1 MAVRVRKE
9 ADVMRVMR
17 IAAVAAAFAMAGC
30 GGGSS
35 APKPQPADVGPIK
48 IGLLLDSL
56 ENERWH
62 HDRDLF
68 VARVEELKAK
78 VEVRDGA
85 GDHAK
90 QLEAA
95 RQLLEAGVK
104 ALVVVPHDL
113 DKAKEIV
120 ALAAERKVPVISYDR
135 LIRDAD
141 VALYVSFDNVK
152 VGRMQAEALL
162 AAAPRGNYLLLGGS
176 PTDNNAKLVREGQM
190 EVLKPAIASGAVKIV
205 GEPFV
210 LNWDTALAKQE
221 TAAALKKT
229 RAIVA
234 VVASNDATAT
244 GAADALATAK
254 LSGKVALSGQDADLA
269 ACQRIVAGTQT
280 MTVYKPLRTLA
291 RMAAG
296 SAVTLAKG
304 EAVDSLVKVNNGLK
318 EIPARLLEPIAVDK
332 SNIDVTVIG
341 DGYQQKDAVY
351 KPKA

>member
-1 MAVRVRKE
+1 MAARVRKE
-9 ADVMRVMR
+9 ADVMRVMLV
-17 IAAVAAAFAMAGC
+17 AVAAVLAMAGC
-30 GGGSS
+30 GGGDS
-35 APKPQPADVGPIK
+35 APRPNASDVGPIRV
-48 IGLLLDSL
+48 GLLLDSL
-56 ENERWH
+56 TNERWQ

-68 VARVEELKAK
+68 VARVEELRAK
-78 VEVRDGA
+78 VDVRDGA

-90 QLEAA
+90 QLEGA
-95 RQLLEAGVK
+95 RQLLDAGVK
-104 ALVVVPHDL
+104 ALVVVPNDL

-162 AAAPRGNYLLLGGS
+162 AAAPRGNYVLLGGS
-176 PTDNNAKLVREGQM
+176 PTDNNATLVREGQL
-190 EVLKPAIASGAVKIV
+190 EVLKPAIASGAVKVIAQ
-205 GEPFV
+205 PFV

-221 TAAALKKT
+221 MAAALKKT
-229 RAIVA
+229 RSIVA

-244 GAADALATAK
+244 GAAQALAAAN
-254 LSGKVALSGQDADLA
+254 LSGKVALSGQDADLV

-280 MTVYKPLRTLA
+280 MTVYKPLRSLA

-296 SAVTLAKG
+296 SAVSLAKG

-318 EIPARLLEPIAVDK
+318 SVPARLLEPIAVDK
-332 SNIDVTVIG
+332 NNIDVTVIS
-341 DGYQQKDAVY
+341 DGFQKKDAVY
-351 KPKA
+351 QTKTN